1 MKAEQESAFAY
12 FHPKNWIIILVLALT
27 RTLVLLPYPFIVKI
41 GELLGHALYRIP
53 SSRSQ
58 VALRNIQLCFPNL
71 SPKEQLNLLRKHFI
85 SLGIGFIEV
94 GIARWKSTKKLK
106 QIVQVQGLE
115 NLRDAVAKNKGV
127 ILLSAHFTLLEIS
140 ALIGRNDIGMGLPPL
155 VGMFRLGNNP
165 LINRFFRNTRLR
177 SCESLVTK
185 NEVKDLIR
193 ALKNK
198 KIVWYAADQSF
209 IGKNAIPV
217 KFFGHEAMGTSAI
230 PVFAMPRFKLFL
242 ETNGP
247 WSQLVE
253 LNNIELMPLENQR
266 EQRLGTIT
274 VIPFTVPHR
283 DEYSETV
290 GYRISG
296 PNKSAIFIPD
306 INKWSIWDTDIT
318 ELIKEVDYALLD
330 ATFYKDGELG
340 NRDMS
345 QIPHPF
351 VTESMALF
359 GNFTPEQ
366 RDKVW
371 FIHFNHTNPLL
382 NRESEQA
389 QFVRSEGFNVAR
401 EGIRLPL

>member
-1 MKAEQESAFAY
+1 MKAKLESTFAY
-12 FHPKNWIIILVLALT
+12 FHPKNWIIVLILSLIRL
-27 RTLVLLPYPFIVKI
+27 LVLLPYPFIVKI

-58 VALRNIQLCFPNL
+58 IALKNIQLCFPNL
-71 SPKEQLNLLRKHFI
+71 SSKEQKNLLRKHFI

-217 KFFGHEAMGTSAI
+217 KFFGHEAMTNAGITRIAEI
-230 PVFAMPRFKLFL
+230 AGCPVLPFLPSRLPNGEGYILKIYPEIDAFPSDNPQQDMERMHRILEAHILKNPEQYYWVHRRFK
-242 ETNGP
+242 GSASGWDP
-247 WSQLVE
+247 YVK
-253 LNNIELMPLENQR
+253 EN
-266 EQRLGTIT
+266 
-274 VIPFTVPHR
+274 
-283 DEYSETV
+283 
-290 GYRISG
+290 
-296 PNKSAIFIPD
+296 
-306 INKWSIWDTDIT
+306 
-318 ELIKEVDYALLD
+318 
-330 ATFYKDGELG
+330 
-340 NRDMS
+340 
-345 QIPHPF
+345 
-351 VTESMALF
+351 
-359 GNFTPEQ
+359 
-366 RDKVW
+366 
-371 FIHFNHTNPLL
+371 
-382 NRESEQA
+382 
-389 QFVRSEGFNVAR
+389 
-401 EGIRLPL
+401 

>member
-1 MKAEQESAFAY
+1 MKAKLESTFAY
-12 FHPKNWIIILVLALT
+12 FHPKNWIIVLILSLIRL
-27 RTLVLLPYPFIVKI
+27 LVLLPYPFIVKI
-41 GELLGHALYRIP
+41 GELLGHILYQIP

-58 VALRNIQLCFPNL
+58 IALRNIQLCFPNL
-71 SPKEQLNLLRKHFI
+71 SSKEQKNLLRKHFI

-127 ILLSAHFTLLEIS
+127 ILFSAHFTLLEIS

-217 KFFGHEAMGTSAI
+217 KFFGHEAMTNAGITRIAEI
-230 PVFAMPRFKLFL
+230 AGCPVLPFLPSRLPDGEGYILEIYPEIDAFPSDNPQQDMERMHRILEAHILKNPEQYYWVHRRFK
-242 ETNGP
+242 GSASGWDP
-247 WSQLVE
+247 YVK
-253 LNNIELMPLENQR
+253 EN
-266 EQRLGTIT
+266 
-274 VIPFTVPHR
+274 
-283 DEYSETV
+283 
-290 GYRISG
+290 
-296 PNKSAIFIPD
+296 
-306 INKWSIWDTDIT
+306 
-318 ELIKEVDYALLD
+318 
-330 ATFYKDGELG
+330 
-340 NRDMS
+340 
-345 QIPHPF
+345 
-351 VTESMALF
+351 
-359 GNFTPEQ
+359 
-366 RDKVW
+366 
-371 FIHFNHTNPLL
+371 
-382 NRESEQA
+382 
-389 QFVRSEGFNVAR
+389 
-401 EGIRLPL
+401 